1 MAPTIRSTAKIAL
14 VAFLVLAST
23 TTTTEA
29 RLRKVDDNVVVA
41 AEENSNGRGKT
52 RKLAPATEAIEIQ
65 IVSEPQ
71 EQEEK
76 VVQVEVEAVLG
87 GTAAAAKI
95 AEAEAEAAAAS
106 HAHAEAAKFY
116 EERMFQTQQD
126 AINAQNEQERAHEMA
141 MQAST
146 QAEKEAAEQAD
157 NMANM
162 VLMDAAQQETE
173 MIENELKESMEYAQH
188 AHVAA
193 RKLKEL
199 EIRKDGKVVFNGKT
213 YDASQVQFGDEQD
226 EDKDEGAIMED
237 RPDDIDVEL
246 IRVKGS
252 M

>member
-1 MAPTIRSTAKIAL
+1 MAPTIRSTAKVAL
-14 VAFLVLAST
+14 FAFLVLAST

-41 AEENSNGRGKT
+41 AEENNNGRGKT

-76 VVQVEVEAVLG
+76 VVQVEVVTTT
-87 GTAAAAKI
+87 TAAAAKI

-226 EDKDEGAIMED
+226 EDNDEGAIMED